1 MILYI
6 YFIIYKMPTKQ
17 EILDLYQKEY
27 KDEITSQI
35 NQNDIEI
42 SKILSTT
49 SIKSFKILGK
59 YKKTKIVDN
68 NKNLE
73 EIKKSELYLN
83 RISKK
88 KELENLLKDK
98 KKFDEKFAID
108 FLKFK
113 KIYISDLENN
123 IIENQKW
130 LKNKENSYKL
140 SIRNQLQK
148 VIIDRNLQEVNN
160 FTEKIQKL
168 NEQLDNID
176 NSKIIELMYT
186 TLYQDYQVKYNEKN
200 KFRAAIDKKI
210 KDTKSIDNLYKEDRK
225 VKNFDKN
232 KEKEI
237 KRYYRY
243 FNKAVDTL
251 PEYISNNLKSM
262 PNNKG
267 YIWRGTVFYGMKP
280 IDSDTTILFEKKR
293 GGVLLIHEYN
303 PDDNGNYWYTLKE
316 KKHKKA
322 RACIIKKDV
331 FHNNPFSKKKVS
343 LFDFKIT
350 SNQKKDKKKK
360 QEKKCDEVDDSVKLD
375 DNDIKFILNNIE
387 EYAYEDDNLEI
398 EEENGDYPLLQSKEI

>member
-1 MILYI
+1 
-6 YFIIYKMPTKQ
+6 MPTKQ
-17 EILDLYQKEY
+17 DVLDLYQKEY

-42 SKILSTT
+42 SKILSTK

-83 RISKK
+83 RINKK
-88 KELENLLKDK
+88 KQLERLLKDSK
-98 KKFDEKFAID
+98 NFDEKFAID
-108 FLKFK
+108 FVKFK

-160 FTEKIQKL
+160 FKEKIQTL

-186 TLYQDYQVKYNEKN
+186 TLYNDYQVKYNEKN
-200 KFRAAIDKKI
+200 KFRAEIDKKI
-210 KDTKSIDNLYKEDRK
+210 RDTKSIDNLYKEDRNI
-225 VKNFDKN
+225 KNFDKN

-280 IDSDTTILFEKKR
+280 TDSDTTILFEKKK

-303 PDDNGNYWYTLKE
+303 PDEEGNYWYTLKE
-316 KKHKKA
+316 KKNKKA
-322 RACIIKKDV
+322 RACTIKKDV
-331 FHNNPFSKKKVS
+331 FHNNSFSKKKVS

-360 QEKKCDEVDDSVKLD
+360 QDKKCDEVDNSVKLD
-375 DNDIKFILNNIE
+375 DDDIKFILNNVE
-387 EYAYEDDNLEI
+387 EYEEYEDAYEDAYEDDNLDI
-398 EEENGDYPLLQSKEI
+398 EEENGNYPLLQSTDLM